1 VSILIVEDNPVN
13 ALLLERFLKKGG
25 YCTLLAR
32 TAKAALASLTST
44 NDIQLIVTDLNM
56 PDMDGLELIAK
67 IRKTAPFN
75 HLPIIVVSAQSQ
87 VGTVQMANSL
97 GCNAF
102 LAKPVD
108 KVTLLNRVQALLKQH
123 PLVLQSK
130 HHVMN
135 NLGLVAQEYD
145 DLVKTFVTQLGTAM
159 PIVIAEQADSGESI
173 SENLG
178 RLLQELAESARI
190 LGAEQY
196 TVLYSKLNT
205 QRSITRA
212 ECRTVLEA
220 LQNLESALGT
230 ASQPSQQSEA
240 LT

>member
-1 VSILIVEDNPVN
+1 VSTLIVEDNPVN
-13 ALLLERFLKKGG
+13 ALLLEKFLEKGG
-25 YCTLLAR
+25 YRTQLAR
-32 TAKAALASLTST
+32 TAKDALASLTST

-75 HLPIIVVSAQSQ
+75 NLPIIVVSAQSQ
-87 VGTVQMANSL
+87 VGTVQRASNL
-97 GCNAF
+97 GCDAF

-108 KVTLLNRVQALLKQH
+108 KVTLLTRVQAMLKQH

-145 DLVKTFVTQLGTAM
+145 DLVKTFVAQLGIAM
-159 PIVIAEQADSGESI
+159 PSVIAEQAESGEAI
-173 SENLG
+173 SDNLG

-190 LGAEQY
+190 LRAEQY
-196 TVLYSKLNT
+196 TILYSKLRT
-205 QRSITRA
+205 QTVITRA
-212 ECRTVLEA
+212 ECKTVLNA
-220 LQNLESALGT
+220 LQDLEAALSAV
-230 ASQPSQQSEA
+230 SQPSP
-240 LT
+240 